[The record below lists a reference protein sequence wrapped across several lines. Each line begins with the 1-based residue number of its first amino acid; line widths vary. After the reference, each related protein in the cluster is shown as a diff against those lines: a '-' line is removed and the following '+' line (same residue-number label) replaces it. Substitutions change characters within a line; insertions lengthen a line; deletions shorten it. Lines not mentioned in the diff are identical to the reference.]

1 MNPGTFSSFYMTQ
14 VQMALFSLIVEN
26 DEMSSPPSIYVLYP
40 KMLLIYNIWQ
50 EKKKN
55 NTEALFLR
63 TKFE

>member
-50 EKKKN
+50 EKKK
-55 NTEALFLR
+55 
-63 TKFE
+63 KQY